1 MTGMHEVELAVRVV
15 TLPLMGALAA
25 LSVVRDNA
33 ARMRIRDD
41 EAAAER
47 AVSWSTLTHD
57 ERAMVLDWKYGR

>member
-1 MTGMHEVELAVRVV
+1 MSGMHEVELAARVV
-15 TLPLMGALAA
+15 TLPLMGALAL

-47 AVSWSTLTHD
+47 AVAWDLLSPD
-57 ERAMVLDWKYGR
+57 DRAMVVDWRYGH

>member
-1 MTGMHEVELAVRVV
+1 MPRMQELELAVRVV

-33 ARMRIRDD
+33 ARLRIRDD

-47 AVSWSTLTHD
+47 AVAWDLLSPD
-57 ERAMVLDWKYGR
+57 DRAMVVDWRYGH

>member
-1 MTGMHEVELAVRVV
+1 
-15 TLPLMGALAA
+15 MGALAA

-33 ARMRIRDD
+33 ARLRIRDD
-41 EAAAER
+41 KAAAER

>member
-1 MTGMHEVELAVRVV
+1 MTGMREIELAVRVA

-33 ARMRIRDD
+33 ARMRVRDD

-47 AVSWSTLTHD
+47 AVAWYNLTTD
-57 ERAMVLDWKYGR
+57 ERATVVDWTFGH

>member
-1 MTGMHEVELAVRVV
+1 MTGMHEVELALRVA

-33 ARMRIRDD
+33 ARIRVRDD

-47 AVSWSTLTHD
+47 AVSWTNLTSD
-57 ERAMVLDWKYGR
+57 ERAIVLDWRFGS